1 MYNRKSSEK
10 EEKEEKD
17 MSLKGQ
23 LKRLD
28 KD

>member
-1 MYNRKSSEK
+1 MYNRKSS
-10 EEKEEKD
+10 EKEEKD